1 MDIMKQ
7 LLQNLSTGKIE
18 MLDVPAPSCSSS
30 GVVIRTEV
38 SLISAGT
45 ERMLNNFANSN
56 YLQKARQQPDKVKQV
71 LKKAATDGVVATYNA
86 VKRKL
91 DQPIPLGYSNVGTVV
106 EAGHNI
112 KNIKKGDRVLSNG
125 SHSEIV
131 SIAKNLVVPIPENVS
146 NEAASFTVIGSIAM
160 QGIRLIK
167 PEIGE
172 TVCVAGLGL
181 IGLLAVQ
188 ILRANGCRVFG
199 FDHNLERVELAKSY
213 GARAIQ
219 IVDGVDIVDAAKA
232 YTYNIGVDAVLITA
246 ATSSDELI
254 SQCAQMSRKRG
265 RIVLTG
271 VTGLNLD
278 RADFYEKELSF
289 QVSCSYGPG
298 RYEHEFEGLGLD
310 YPIAFVRWTETRNF
324 STILD
329 LMSSGKIT
337 IDKLITDEFKFEDA
351 EQAYK
356 ALSNPSSLG
365 VLLRYKA
372 QNNQKL
378 IRSITNPDV
387 VVTDRTRGNARLAV
401 IGAGNFTQA
410 TLLPALSAN
419 QANIKLISSSSGTSA
434 AIAAK
439 QHNIPEVTT
448 DTAKVFSR
456 EDIDAVMITTPHNT
470 HAKMVNDALAN
481 SKSVFVEKPICIT
494 PEELNDIVDVYTN
507 SQKSAVSRPI
517 LMVGFNRRFAPLM
530 IKMKSAIVSRTSP
543 AFITINCNA
552 GQLPDDHWT
561 QDMERGGGRILG
573 EACHF
578 IDVARFLIG
587 KPIVQ
592 AKAMKMEGGSAIS
605 EDSASMSLSFEDG
618 SLAQVNYYSNASS
631 RLPKEIYS
639 ASWEGKTVELN
650 NFRKLSSYGI
660 KLSERSMKQDKGH
673 SGECAAFIKSLVKGT
688 ESPIPFDEIENVM
701 RATFVCLKSLRD
713 TEQGLI

>member
-1 MDIMKQ
+1 MKQ
-7 LLQNLSTGKIE
+7 LLQNLNTGKIE

-30 GVVIRTEV
+30 GLVIRSEA

-56 YLQKARQQPDKVKQV
+56 YLQKARQQPEKVKQV
-71 LKKAATDGVVATYNA
+71 LNKAATDGIAATYSA

-91 DQPIPLGYSNVGTVV
+91 DQPIPLGYSNVGVVV
-106 EAGHNI
+106 EAGHNV
-112 KNIKKGDRVLSNG
+112 KNIKVGDRVLSNG

-131 SIAKNLVVPIPENVS
+131 SVSKNLVVPIPENVS
-146 NEAASFTVIGSIAM
+146 NEAASFTVVGSIAL
-160 QGIRLIK
+160 QGIRLIG

-199 FDHNLERVELAKSY
+199 FDHNLERVELARSY
-213 GARAIQ
+213 GAEAVQ
-219 IVDGVDIVDAAKA
+219 IVDGADIVDAANA
-232 YTYNIGVDAVLITA
+232 YTNNIGVDAVLITA
-246 ATSSDELI
+246 ATSSNELV
-254 SQCAQMSRKRG
+254 SQCAQMCRKRG

-278 RADFYEKELSF
+278 RADFYEKEISF

-329 LMSSGKIT
+329 LMSSGQINV
-337 IDKLITDEFKFEDA
+337 DKLITDEFEFEKA
-351 EQAYK
+351 EKAYK
-356 ALSNPSSLG
+356 ALSNPTSLG
-365 VLLRYKA
+365 VLLRYNT
-372 QNNQKL
+372 QNNQTL
-378 IRSITNPDV
+378 IRSTKNSDITASERDK
-387 VVTDRTRGNARLAV
+387 GNARLAI

-419 QANIKLISSSSGTSA
+419 DANVKLISSSSGTSA

-439 QHNIPEVTT
+439 QYKIPEVTT
-448 DTAKVFSR
+448 DTNGIFSR
-456 EDIDAVMITTPHNT
+456 DDIDAVMITTPHNT
-470 HAKMVNDALAN
+470 HAKMVVTALDN
-481 SKSVFVEKPICIT
+481 HKSVFVEKPICLT
-494 PEELNDIVDVYTN
+494 PEELNEIIEVYN
-507 SQKSAVSRPI
+507 ASQQPEVSSPI
-517 LMVGFNRRFAPLM
+517 IMVGFNRRFAPLM
-530 IKMKSAIVSRTSP
+530 IKMKSAITTRTSP

-578 IDVARFLIG
+578 IDVARFLVD

-592 AKAMKMEGGSAIS
+592 AKAMKMEGGSAIN
-605 EDSASMSLSFEDG
+605 EDTASISLGFEDG
-618 SLAQVNYYSNASS
+618 SLAQINYYSNASS

-650 NFRKLSSYGI
+650 NFRKLSGYGI
-660 KLSERSMKQDKGH
+660 KLNERSMKQDKGH
-673 SGECAAFIKSLVKGT
+673 TGECAAFIKSLVEGT
-688 ESPIPFDEIENVM
+688 QSPIAFDEIENVM
-701 RATFVCLKSLRD
+701 RASFACLASMRD
-713 TEQGLI
+713 YEQGGF